1 MKMTKFDRLMKVY
14 FELSEEFQVLEDE
27 MAKTILNSWATSF
40 KQMDTFLE
48 AKEVRR
54 SQMNSGL
61 EQGLRELPELLSDL
75 PKEERE
81 LALSKLYR
89 VMDNN
94 IPDFY

>member
-1 MKMTKFDRLMKVY
+1 MKMTKFDKLMKVY
-14 FELSEEFQVLEDE
+14 LELSEEFQALEGE
-27 MAKTILNSWATSF
+27 VAKTILDSWDTSF

-48 AKEVRR
+48 AKEVRK

-75 PKEERE
+75 PKDERE
-81 LALSKLYR
+81 LALSKLYQ

-94 IPDFY
+94 IPGFY